1 MDWGLLVGRNSF
13 YINSVVYG
21 VIPMLQNNIGNAFA
35 KDNQGVDG
43 VILTDTSSSSQCA
56 TSPSWSCDSIGQ
68 SVEYVPQWFVIRAT
82 QGRAEKVY
90 KGLMESVTTHAI
102 SDSCEFYLPM
112 VAIRQID
119 KSNAEKP
126 IRIVVK
132 QPLDNSLLFAHCTLP
147 QFRDI
152 LQLPISGLT
161 PYYDHTRQT
170 EYGRNPFLVVPD
182 SQFLSFR
189 TIIDSE
195 MEGIVTDQN
204 DMPTFFQGDRV
215 RVVDGPFT
223 GVEGYVL
230 RYKHQL
236 RVFVQLDCLGT
247 FATAYVPRAYLEKMD
262 DKTIRQ

>member
-1 MDWGLLVGRNSF
+1 
-13 YINSVVYG
+13 
-21 VIPMLQNNIGNAFA
+21 MLQNNIGNAFA
-35 KDNQGVDG
+35 KDNQGIDG
-43 VILTDTSSSSQCA
+43 AILTDTSSSFQCA

-68 SVEYVPQWFVIRAT
+68 SVENVPLWFVIRAT
-82 QGRAEKVY
+82 QGRAKKVY
-90 KGLMESVTTHAI
+90 EKLVEVAPTHESVAN
-102 SDSCEFYLPM
+102 CEFYLPM

-126 IRIVVK
+126 TRIVVK
-132 QPLDNSLLFAHCTLP
+132 QPLDNSLLFAHCTLA
-147 QFRDI
+147 QFREI

-170 EYGRNPFLVVPD
+170 EFGRNPYLVVPD

-195 MEGIVTDQN
+195 VEGIVTDQN

-215 RVVDGPFT
+215 RVIDGPFT

-247 FATAYVPRAYLEKMD
+247 FATAYVPRAYLEKVNE
-262 DKTIRQ
+262 TTRG

>member
-1 MDWGLLVGRNSF
+1 MLRSAIDRGFVKNNHSVGGKFVN
-13 YINSVVYG
+13 
-21 VIPMLQNNIGNAFA
+21 
-35 KDNQGVDG
+35 
-43 VILTDTSSSSQCA
+43 DTSSNLQCA
-56 TSPSWSCDSIGQ
+56 TPPSWTCDSIGQ

-90 KGLMESVTTHAI
+90 SNLLESVATCNGFE
-102 SDSCEFYLPM
+102 DCEFYLPM
-112 VAIRQID
+112 VALRQID
-119 KSNAEKP
+119 KSNADKP
-126 IRIVVK
+126 TIVVVK
-132 QPLDNSLLFAHCTLP
+132 KPLENSLLFAHCTLP
-147 QFRDI
+147 QFRNL
-152 LQLPISGLT
+152 LQLSIAGLT

-170 EYGRNPFLVVPD
+170 EFGRNPYLVVPD

-195 MEGIVTDQN
+195 VEGIVTDQS

-215 RVVDGPFT
+215 RVIDGPFT

-247 FATAYVPRAYLEKMD
+247 FATAYVPRAYLEKVNE
-262 DKTIRQ
+262 TQ